1 MTQQE
6 FDSLPEISAMEMLK
20 KDFPEAF
27 YQFKD
32 IYMQLHRDAF
42 DKDLITELAEFILE
56 NPIPIEELDRKFRKA
71 YNI

>member
-6 FDSLPEISAMEMLK
+6 FDLLPEVSIMKILN
-20 KDFPEAF
+20 PEAF
-27 YQFKD
+27 YHFKA
-32 IYMQLHRDAF
+32 IYMRLHSDAF
-42 DKDLITELAEFILE
+42 DKGLIAELAEFILE